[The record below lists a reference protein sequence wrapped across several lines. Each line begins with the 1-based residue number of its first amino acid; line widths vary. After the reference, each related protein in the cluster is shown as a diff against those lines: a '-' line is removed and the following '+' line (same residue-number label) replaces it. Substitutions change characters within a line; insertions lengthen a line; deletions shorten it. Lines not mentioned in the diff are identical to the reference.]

1 MVNRGNAT
9 SFLRRTTGHIIGW
22 CINCFEVFS
31 FLCFH
36 IMCSIFTYLYY
47 SFQLFMC
54 PIALK
59 GGWFTEVKWDVTVL
73 EPPNVGNSLNVLDKC
88 TVCKG
93 ANLISMVWNFKGIT
107 CCNCLTRESINHC
120 SVRSSCNFFPNAG
133 IYFPSILSFVW
144 FNLARSFERLIAAIF
159 KNNKLV
165 SHMFR
170 HFDWVTTHRDI
181 HPVKKKKACT
191 TFAAQCPTSLS
202 LLYSNCSESGLSLK
216 WDLLSI

>member
-1 MVNRGNAT
+1 MKVGVWTTCNCLMDYNFSNT
-9 SFLRRTTGHIIGW
+9 SEIYALELYCFLGIW
-22 CINCFEVFS
+22 YSCIVR
-31 FLCFH
+31 CFH
-36 IMCSIFTYLYY
+36 YFVHPRICSIT
-47 SFQLFMC
+47 
-54 PIALK
+54 LK
-59 GGWFTEVKWDVTVL
+59 AEWFAKGRGMTAE

-133 IYFPSILSFVW
+133 IYFPSILSFFS

-170 HFDWVTTHRDI
+170 H
-181 HPVKKKKACT
+181 
-191 TFAAQCPTSLS
+191 
-202 LLYSNCSESGLSLK
+202 
-216 WDLLSI
+216 